1 MMAPTL
7 CKAWHTMRSII
18 LAAAIGAAALFDL
31 PAPSA
36 SASQTADSLVALDPF
51 LVAPNHLGN
60 LELAKFLAGNPDLG
74 SYAARALSADGTSA
88 AIVLFETDTDAP
100 VTFQVNSAAS
110 LFPYADKFLTTPPAT
125 GQSSLT
131 VSSLIEVGST
141 WYAPVLVQ
149 GPLGGYSS
157 NNVISLSATQGSD
170 NASLDVSLVIP
181 PLVLVHGLWGNRRS
195 LIEAENWLQAN
206 PPWNSAPDFVQ
217 PICYSKYLGFDAKK
231 DPLSRHGDP
240 CEVTSKAALQTE
252 IDSLFATLD
261 SDQIVGARVDLL
273 VHSMG
278 GLAARNY
285 ASQPKYESLR
295 NRMQGQ
301 FHAIVTLN
309 TPEIGSRL
317 APALIRRR
325 DAKRKAPLS
334 TFQGLAWEAVCG
346 NATFAKC
353 LAANGDPINAPTL
366 PVKTGA
372 VYSLDPNGPA
382 LNNPDLSG
390 PDIANATWRA
400 VSSTRPDS
408 SALAFGIDTLIA
420 ALYKNPD
427 GKNVPTVDS
436 ILGNVPDD
444 AIVTVASQTNGASG
458 NQFYTFARLSHTGL
472 PPKILQYLIGVN
484 NHSVVHDPSREVE
497 QLAGCWI
504 ETTGANSCLQG
515 RMEVA
520 DNESAPAA
528 PHMLK
533 PLSGMLVQAPL
544 RATLGMPFAAT
555 LRLPSSHV
563 ANAVSVWQEG
573 ELGQVSPETIAV
585 SPTANGALQLHVTPK
600 LLGPVR
606 FGFRVAFADGSVA
619 ARTLEIFVAPP
630 AAQPLAFSANALPVL
645 VLTLDTDTASAMPQP
660 CALYPPPV
668 GSLDLNTRFVE
679 WRLTPEQG
687 VPVIRIDRDGLIHA
701 LRPGEAHVEAR
712 FGAATATLRVTV
724 RATQQ

>member
-1 MMAPTL
+1 
-7 CKAWHTMRSII
+7 MRPIC
-18 LAAAIGAAALFDL
+18 LAAVIVAAGLFVGPVLAAPASSTAAL
-31 PAPSA
+31 
-36 SASQTADSLVALDPF
+36 LVALDPF
-51 LVAPNHLGN
+51 LVSPDHLDN
-60 LELAKFLAGNPDLG
+60 MKLASFLAGNPDLEN
-74 SYAARALSADGTSA
+74 YAAKALSTDGTSA
-88 AIVLFETDTDAP
+88 AILLFETGSSAS
-100 VTFQVNSAAS
+100 VTFQTSNAAS
-110 LFPYADKFLTTPPAT
+110 LVPYADDFLTTPPAT

-131 VSSLIEVGST
+131 VSSLVEVGST

-157 NNVISLSATQGSD
+157 NNIISLSAVQGSE
-170 NASLDVSLVIP
+170 NASLNISLVIP
-181 PLVLVHGLWGNRRS
+181 PLVLVHGLWGNKRS
-195 LIEAENWLQAN
+195 LVEAENWLRAN
-206 PPWNSAPDFVQ
+206 PPWNGAPDFVQ
-217 PICYSKYLGFDAKK
+217 PICYSKYLRFDAKK
-231 DPLSRHGDP
+231 DPLSRRGDP
-240 CEVTSKAALQTE
+240 CEVTSRSALQTE

-261 SDQIVGARVDLL
+261 ADQIVGARVDLL
-273 VHSMG
+273 AHSMG
-278 GLAARNY
+278 GLVARNY
-285 ASQPKYESLR
+285 ASQGKYESLR

-390 PDIANATWRA
+390 PNIANATWRA
-400 VSSTRPDS
+400 VSSTRPGN

-436 ILGNVPDD
+436 LLGNVPDD

-458 NQFYTFARLSHTGL
+458 NQLYTFAKLSHTGL
-472 PPKILQYLIGVN
+472 PAGILQYLIGVN
-484 NHSVVHDPSREVE
+484 NNSVVHDPSREVE

-504 ETTGANSCLQG
+504 ETTGADSCPPA
-515 RMEVA
+515 RMEA
-520 DNESAPAA
+520 AEAEAA
-528 PHMLK
+528 PVAPHLLK
-533 PLSGMLVQAPL
+533 PLPGMLVQAPL
-544 RATLGMPFAAT
+544 HATLGEPFEAT
-555 LRLPSSHV
+555 LRPSSSLV
-563 ANAVSVWQEG
+563 PTAVSVWQQG
-573 ELGQVSPETIAV
+573 ETDRVPPEIIAASPA
-585 SPTANGALQLHVTPK
+585 ANGALRLRVTPK

-606 FGFRVAFADGSVA
+606 FGFRAEFADGTVA
-619 ARTLEIFVAPP
+619 ARTLRVFVAPP
-630 AAQPLAFSANALPVL
+630 AAQPLAFSANDLPVL
-645 VLTLDTDTASAMPQP
+645 VLTLDSDTASAMPQP
-660 CALYPPPV
+660 SALYPPPV
-668 GSLDLNTRFVE
+668 GEVDLNGRFVD
-679 WRLTPEQG
+679 WRRVPQQG
-687 VPVIRIDRDGLIHA
+687 APVITVDRDGLIHA
-701 LRPGEAHVEAR
+701 LRPGEARVEAR
-712 FGAATATLRVTV
+712 FGAATATLRVIV